1 MSKTDPNQA
10 KFHFDR
16 KNYFIRFTTEND
28 PNVNIDTDET
38 QLKRTDQP
46 ISRSVRHAL
55 EYFVNDL
62 RLDRN
67 TTVDRFLHE
76 ANVDDVLRAI
86 AQFLLSN
93 DDR

>member
-1 MSKTDPNQA
+1 MAQTDSNQS

-16 KNYFIRFTTEND
+16 KNYFLRFTPEND
-28 PNVNIDTDET
+28 AKVDISTDDN

-67 TTVDRFLHE
+67 ATIDRFLHE
-76 ANVDDVLRAI
+76 ANVDDILRAI